1 MTLPMDPKIRFTSR
15 AEDYAR
21 FRWEYAEA
29 AIQAVCDIARVGPTS
44 WLADIGAGTGL
55 LARRFAGRAGCV
67 VAVEPNAAMRRWMQ
81 AGNGPVLEIIAGSAE
96 AIPLANQSVELIT
109 VGQALHWFQAEP
121 ARAEFRRILKPGGW
135 LAVLGNHNTDPV
147 YGEAMNTLR
156 SAAYGWDTSDEN
168 KGPGK
173 PATYYLGETGYRKMD
188 FPASA
193 GLTWESFFGG
203 LCSHSHA
210 PQEGHPLY
218 PAFKEKCWE
227 IFVRFSTGGLLYI
240 DYASE
245 VTIGQME

>member
-1 MTLPMDPKIRFTSR
+1 MSLTIDPKDRFTTR
-15 AEDYAR
+15 AGDYAR
-21 FRWEYAEA
+21 FRWEYVDA
-29 AIQAVCDIARVGPTS
+29 AIQAVCEIAQVGPATR
-44 WLADIGAGTGL
+44 LADIGAGTGL

-67 VAVEPNAAMRRWMQ
+67 IAVEPNAAMRHWMQ
-81 AGNGPVLEIIAGSAE
+81 GGNGPALAVVAGSAE
-96 AIPLANQSVELIT
+96 AIPLASQSVDLIT

-121 ARAEFRRILKPGGW
+121 ARMEFRRILKPGGW

-147 YGEAMNTLR
+147 YGEAMNALR
-156 SAAYGWDTSDEN
+156 SATYGWDTSDEN
-168 KGPGK
+168 KGPGR
-173 PATYYLGETGYRKMD
+173 PAAYYLGGTGTRKME

-193 GLTWESFFGG
+193 SLTWESFFGG

-210 PQEGHPLY
+210 PQQGHALY

-227 IFVRFSTGGLLYI
+227 IFVRFSTGGILYI